1 MSATANAFRH
11 ETTRHRAPALRR
23 SLGQLATSFGGFF
36 ATCALMYAAINL
48 SCWLALVL
56 TPLAAGF
63 LVKIFIIQHDCGH
76 SSFFKSPRANDI
88 LGVACSLLTLTPY
101 EAWRRQH
108 AGHHGVWN
116 DLDRR
121 HSGADIY
128 SSCLTVGEYL
138 ALSPRQRWWHRTT
151 RHWLVANLLLP
162 PLIFLAL
169 YRIPFDTPRA
179 NRGER
184 RSVYVTNA
192 ALAGEIVGLGLLLG
206 FRHVAAVQ
214 VPVMVVASIIG
225 VWLFSV
231 QHRFEQAVWM
241 RRGDWR
247 SVDAALR
254 GSSYLRLPL
263 LLNWFTG
270 NIGFH
275 HVHHLNPRIPNYR
288 LRECHESIAA
298 LHDVPALSFRDGL
311 RASLFV
317 LWDEEGGKMVMFRD
331 VPRGMVGNSP
341 ELPCSRS
348 NCLAPGKV

>member
-1 MSATANAFRH
+1 MRTHVRDHQSLLLACCGSHAAGCRVSGEDIHHSARLRAQFVFQVSPCKRYPWGCLQLVDTDPIRGM
-11 ETTRHRAPALRR
+11 APAARR
-23 SLGQLATSFGGFF
+23 SPWGLERSR
-36 ATCALMYAAINL
+36 
-48 SCWLALVL
+48 
-56 TPLAAGF
+56 
-63 LVKIFIIQHDCGH
+63 
-76 SSFFKSPRANDI
+76 SPSQRR
-88 LGVACSLLTLTPY
+88 GYLLL
-101 EAWRRQH
+101 
-108 AGHHGVWN
+108 
-116 DLDRR
+116 L
-121 HSGADIY
+121 
-128 SSCLTVGEYL
+128 CLTVGEYL

-169 YRIPFDTPRA
+169 YRVPFDTPKA
-179 NRGER
+179 NRHER

-206 FRHVAAVQ
+206 FAHVAAVQ
-214 VPVMVVASIIG
+214 VPVMVAASIIG

-241 RRGDWR
+241 RHGDWR

-254 GSSYLRLPL
+254 GSSYLRLPP

-311 RASLFV
+311 RASLFIV
-317 LWDEEGGKMVMFRD
+317 WDEEGGKMVMFRD
-331 VPRGMVGNSP
+331 VACRMAGSSP

-348 NCLAPGKV
+348 PALCPEMSDRRRSRADRSGLVARLIGRQWILRTAQARQIFRAS